1 MAELL
6 ALNAG
11 GNYPLSVTGG
21 KTPISA
27 KAFAEWAKAAA
38 SGIEWQDL
46 GEPVGQF
53 QAKRLRS
60 GVETTLASLRVSE
73 EIRGHLLS
81 HGVTGV
87 QAASYDGHD
96 YAPQKL
102 EALETLYRF
111 LTETSASVV
120 HIAPRVVA

>member
-1 MAELL
+1 METAWML
-6 ALNAG
+6 G
-11 GNYPLSVTGG
+11 FRWPVCQSV
-21 KTPISA
+21 S
-27 KAFAEWAKAAA
+27 
-38 SGIEWQDL
+38 Q
-46 GEPVGQF
+46 
-53 QAKRLRS
+53 
-60 GVETTLASLRVSE
+60 

-87 QAASYDGHD
+87 QVASYDGHD

-120 HIAPRVVA
+120 LIASRVAA

>member
-1 MAELL
+1 VRGSIDLKRPRKKPQVARTCGLGL
-6 ALNAG
+6 
-11 GNYPLSVTGG
+11 VT
-21 KTPISA
+21 
-27 KAFAEWAKAAA
+27 
-38 SGIEWQDL
+38 
-46 GEPVGQF
+46 
-53 QAKRLRS
+53 
-60 GVETTLASLRVSE
+60 GVETALASLRVSQ

-102 EALETLYRF
+102 EALETLHRF